1 MAIEILPARLA
12 NQIAAGE
19 VVERPASV
27 VKELVENSIDAGAT
41 RIQID
46 IERGGHKLIRIRDN
60 GSGIVK
66 DELALALS
74 RHATSKLKNLDDLE
88 AIASLGFRGEALAS
102 ISSVSRLTLSSKPRA
117 QDTAWQAC
125 AEGRDMA
132 VQVQPTAHPDG
143 TTIEVKD
150 LFFNTPA
157 RRKFLRTEKTEFSH
171 IDELVKRIALSRFD
185 VAITLTHNQKV
196 VRQFRAQS
204 NPRSIER
211 VAHVAGR
218 VFQREA
224 SFIESGYEGLE
235 LYGWVLPLGSN
246 SQPQYTYVNGRMMRD
261 KLILHA
267 IRQAFE
273 EASGSQETPGF
284 VVYLNLDPKQVDVN
298 VHPAKHEVRFHQA
311 RLVHDFIV
319 QAIKQ
324 VVEPRSASLLAQT
337 GESEPMYME
346 QTAQIESTAP
356 PEQQSIHQ
364 EYRTP
369 LRQSDS
375 QVREPVSFDTHTEQ
389 RPPRGASVSQSAYSS
404 GRTVSPS
411 RDFSSAATQQKK
423 VNVNQLYQAFN
434 QEQEPVPSA
443 SSHLSMDANSSTANE
458 FETATQTQWMALP
471 QGAILLQVAQQL
483 LITHG
488 RYGLKPMW
496 QEQIESDGTLLGK
509 ALLLPVRVNQST
521 DEALLLQR
529 ESSWLTLLGFE
540 LLFKD
545 KHVMVKKLPVSL
557 YSLDVGQCISLLVE
571 TCQNL
576 QGRVSDLDFWIDW
589 LLSHT
594 PDSYFSSQHFE
605 MVREK
610 MLKKQK
616 SKAAITAKAVKI
628 EPNYILDLLP
638 KGR

>member
-27 VKELVENSIDAGAT
+27 VKELVENSIDAGAN
-41 RIQID
+41 RIQIE

-60 GSGIVK
+60 GSGINK

-102 ISSVSRLTLSSKPRA
+102 ISSVSRLTLSSKPA
-117 QDTAWQAC
+117 SQDTAWQAC

-196 VRQFRAQS
+196 VRQYRAKQDS
-204 NPRSIER
+204 RSIER
-211 VAHVAGR
+211 VAQVAGK

-235 LYGWVLPLGSN
+235 LYGWVLPVGSN
-246 SQPQYTYVNGRMMRD
+246 PQPQYTYVNGRMMRD

-273 EASGSQETPGF
+273 EATGSQETPGF
-284 VVYLNLDPKQVDVN
+284 VIYLELDPRQVDVN

-324 VVEPRSASLLAQT
+324 VVEPSSVQLPYAEHPPQV
-337 GESEPMYME
+337 EPILE
-346 QTAQIESTAP
+346 KGGSGTEHNQGDVH
-356 PEQQSIHQ
+356 QS
-364 EYRTP
+364 YRTP
-369 LRQSDS
+369 LRQERAQVTEPSLFSDRQIKPDYHNNTYS
-375 QVREPVSFDTHTEQ
+375 SDRINQSSSSASRVSS
-389 RPPRGASVSQSAYSS
+389 GSVS
-404 GRTVSPS
+404 GH
-411 RDFSSAATQQKK
+411 KK
-423 VNVNQLYQAFN
+423 QVNVNQLYQAFTT
-434 QEQEPVPSA
+434 EAAERPVKHSPPEHNA
-443 SSHLSMDANSSTANE
+443 SNRESDGVQKVE
-458 FETATQTQWMALP
+458 QTQWMALP
-471 QGAILLQVAQQL
+471 EGAILLQSDEGL
-483 LITHG
+483 MLSHG
-488 RYGLKPMW
+488 REGLCAMW
-496 QEQIESDGTLLGK
+496 LEQIETDGTLLGK
-509 ALLLPVRVNQST
+509 ALLLPVRVSHTKQ
-521 DEALLLQR
+521 
-529 ESSWLTLLGFE
+529 ESQVLEKINSWLTLLGFE
-540 LLFKD
+540 LVFQD
-545 KHVMVKKLPVSL
+545 AHVMVKKLPVCL
-557 YSLDVGQCISLLVE
+557 YSLDVAQCVSQLVE
-571 TCQNL
+571 TCCEQESQVNEL
-576 QGRVSDLDFWIDW
+576 HFWLEW
-589 LLSHT
+589 LLKNT
-594 PDSYFSSQHFE
+594 PSGYFRSQHFAL
-605 MVREK
+605 VREK

-616 SKAAITAKAVKI
+616 SRAAITAKAVKI
-628 EPNYILDLLP
+628 DPNYILDLLP
-638 KGR
+638 KGY